1 LADVSVAATSD
12 LRHEISLGIRHGA
25 LIARSDVMT
34 RTDRGFTLVEALV
47 GLAFASVLTAGLA
60 NLVVVATGLTQD
72 ARDDTKASVLA
83 VQKLEQ
89 LRSSIAAGM
98 SVPLSPMDTLDE
110 DVPGFSDRPET
121 YVRRWRVSPL
131 PSDVS
136 SRRLLQVRVLAA
148 RRIADVRAASS
159 SRARVPGEA
168 ILTTIA
174 R

>member
-1 LADVSVAATSD
+1 
-12 LRHEISLGIRHGA
+12 
-25 LIARSDVMT
+25 MT
-34 RTDRGFTLVEALV
+34 HTDQGFTLVEALV

-72 ARDDTKASVLA
+72 ARDDTNASVLA

-98 SVPLSPMDTLDE
+98 FVPSSPVNALDE

-121 YVRRWRVSPL
+121 YVRRWRVTPL
-131 PSDVS
+131 PSAVS
-136 SRRLLQVRVLAA
+136 SGRVLQVRVLAA
-148 RRIADVRAASS
+148 RRIADVGTAST